1 MTSMPTEWWSW
12 LAVVALGLF
21 HGVNPAMGWLF
32 AVALGLHRK
41 SQRAVLLSLLPIS
54 IGHAVAVGVVA
65 MAPLMLGLMIDPMA
79 FKRVAGVA
87 LLAFAGWHAAYG
99 HRQRLRVGM
108 QTGLA
113 GLLLWSF
120 LMANAHGAGLMLVP
134 VLLTTC
140 LPASPAGELTASNP
154 IPAALTVIGLHTGA
168 MLATIAVVSVVTYNW
183 MGVSVLRRGWVNL
196 DLLWIIALGIC
207 GAVLLAP
214 F

>member
-1 MTSMPTEWWSW
+1 MGP
-12 LAVVALGLF
+12 LILGL
-21 HGVNPAMGWLF
+21 L
-32 AVALGLHRK
+32 
-41 SQRAVLLSLLPIS
+41 
-54 IGHAVAVGVVA
+54 
-65 MAPLMLGLMIDPMA
+65 IDPMVC
-79 FKRVAGVA
+79 KRLAGVA
-87 LLAFAGWHAAYG
+87 LLAFASWHAAYG

-120 LMANAHGAGLMLVP
+120 LMANAHGAGLMLIP
-134 VLLTTC
+134 MLLTTC
-140 LPASPAGELTASNP
+140 LPAAPASELTASDS
-154 IPAALTVIGLHTGA
+154 IPAALTVISVHTGA

-183 MGVSVLRRGWVNL
+183 MGVAVLRRGWVNL

>member
-1 MTSMPTEWWSW
+1 M
-12 LAVVALGLF
+12 
-21 HGVNPAMGWLF
+21 
-32 AVALGLHRK
+32 
-41 SQRAVLLSLLPIS
+41 
-54 IGHAVAVGVVA
+54 VA
-65 MAPLMLGLMIDPMA
+65 MSPLILGLMVDPVV
-79 FKRVAGVA
+79 FRRVAGVA
-87 LLAFAGWHAAYG
+87 LLAFASWHAAYG

-120 LMANAHGAGLMLVP
+120 LMANAHGAGLMLIP

-140 LPASPAGELTASNP
+140 LSGSPASELTASNS
-154 IPAALTVIGLHTGA
+154 IRAALSVIAVHTGA
-168 MLATIAVVSVVTYNW
+168 MLATIAVISVVTYNW
-183 MGVSVLRRGWVNL
+183 LGVAVLRRGWVNL

>member
-1 MTSMPTEWWSW
+1 MTSMPTELWSW

-32 AVALGLHRK
+32 AVAIGLHRQ

-54 IGHAVAVGVVA
+54 IGHAVAVGMVA
-65 MAPLMLGLMIDPMA
+65 MSPLILGLMVDPVV
-79 FKRVAGVA
+79 FRRVAGVA
-87 LLAFAGWHAAYG
+87 LLAFASWHAAYG

-120 LMANAHGAGLMLVP
+120 LMANAHGAGLMLIP

-140 LPASPAGELTASNP
+140 LSGSPASELTASNS
-154 IPAALTVIGLHTGA
+154 IRAALSVIAVHTGA
-168 MLATIAVVSVVTYNW
+168 MLATIAVISVVTYNW
-183 MGVSVLRRGWVNL
+183 LGVAVLRRGWVNL

>member
-1 MTSMPTEWWSW
+1 MTSMPTELWSW

-32 AVALGLHRK
+32 AVAIGLHRQ

-54 IGHAVAVGVVA
+54 IGHAVAVGMVA
-65 MAPLMLGLMIDPMA
+65 MSPLILGLMVDPVV
-79 FKRVAGVA
+79 FRRVAGVA
-87 LLAFAGWHAAYG
+87 LLAFASWHAAYG

-120 LMANAHGAGLMLVP
+120 LMANAHGAGLMLIP

-140 LPASPAGELTASNP
+140 LSGSPASELTASNS
-154 IPAALTVIGLHTGA
+154 IRAALSVIGIHTGA
-168 MLATIAVVSVVTYNW
+168 MLATIAVISVVTYNW
-183 MGVSVLRRGWVNL
+183 LGVAVLRRGWVNL

-207 GAVLLAP
+207 GVVLLAP